1 MLNQIGRQTC
11 VFTFGYGSEH
21 DANMLR
27 AVADA
32 GSGLFYYIDNID
44 CIPDSFCDCLG
55 GLLSV
60 SAQVRTEILHMASL
74 LSIIHVYILKGN
86 FCGICC
92 AHGGFIFCC
101 FRTSNYH
108 LWQPVM

>member
-1 MLNQIGRQTC
+1 MVFCVLIRSMLGQIGRQTC

-27 AVADA
+27 AIADA
-32 GSGLFYYIDNID
+32 GSGLFYYINNVD

-60 SAQVRTEILHMASL
+60 AAQVELVL
-74 LSIIHVYILKGN
+74 V
-86 FCGICC
+86 
-92 AHGGFIFCC
+92 
-101 FRTSNYH
+101 
-108 LWQPVM
+108 

>member
-1 MLNQIGRQTC
+1 MLGQIGRQTC

-27 AVADA
+27 AIADA
-32 GSGLFYYIDNID
+32 GSGLFYHINNVD

-60 SAQVRTEILHMASL
+60 AAQVET
-74 LSIIHVYILKGN
+74 
-86 FCGICC
+86 CGYVECYQCSALCI
-92 AHGGFIFCC
+92 
-101 FRTSNYH
+101 
-108 LWQPVM
+108 

>member
-1 MLNQIGRQTC
+1 MVFFVLIRSMPGQIGRQTC

-27 AVADA
+27 AIADA
-32 GSGLFYYIDNID
+32 GSGLFYYINNVD

-60 SAQVRTEILHMASL
+60 AAQVELVL
-74 LSIIHVYILKGN
+74 V
-86 FCGICC
+86 
-92 AHGGFIFCC
+92 
-101 FRTSNYH
+101 
-108 LWQPVM
+108 

>member
-74 LSIIHVYILKGN
+74 LSNNLYMCIYLRGILWN
-86 FCGICC
+86 LLCSWWFYLLL
-92 AHGGFIFCC
+92 F
-101 FRTSNYH
+101 
-108 LWQPVM
+108 

>member
-1 MLNQIGRQTC
+1 MLSQIGRQTC

-21 DANMLR
+21 DAGMLR

-32 GSGLFYYIDNID
+32 GSGLFYYIDNVD

-60 SAQVRTEILHMASL
+60 SAQVINYYYNQASHL
-74 LSIIHVYILKGN
+74 VYFNLITKGY
-86 FCGICC
+86 FYLRGIF
-92 AHGGFIFCC
+92 G
-101 FRTSNYH
+101 
-108 LWQPVM
+108 

>member
-1 MLNQIGRQTC
+1 MLSLLNRSMLAQIGRQTC

-27 AVADA
+27 AISDA
-32 GSGLFYYIDNID
+32 GSGLFYYIDNVD

-60 SAQVRTEILHMASL
+60 SAQV
-74 LSIIHVYILKGN
+74 ILKHK
-86 FCGICC
+86 CSVIK
-92 AHGGFIFCC
+92 
-101 FRTSNYH
+101 
-108 LWQPVM
+108 W